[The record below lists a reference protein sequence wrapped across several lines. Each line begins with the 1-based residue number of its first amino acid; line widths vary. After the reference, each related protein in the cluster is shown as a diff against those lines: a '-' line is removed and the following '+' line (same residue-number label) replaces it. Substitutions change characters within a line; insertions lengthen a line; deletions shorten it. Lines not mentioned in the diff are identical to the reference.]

1 MIPPKDHPAW
11 KPLVRGE
18 CTHTFKAL
26 SAAMC
31 VSRVVRFV
39 QKQGGTAEAV
49 DLAIDDLYSFF
60 VKLEDLLREDI
71 EAIFGQRKDHAE
83 SSR

>member
-11 KPLVRGE
+11 KPLVTGA
-18 CTHTFKAL
+18 CPHTFRAL

-39 QKQGGTAEAV
+39 QKQGSTPEAM
-49 DLAIDDLYSFF
+49 DLAIDDLRSFF
-60 VKLEDLLREDI
+60 VKQEAFLREDLQ
-71 EAIFGQRKDHAE
+71 AVFGGGSDHADIP
-83 SSR
+83 R